1 MSLVPVLGGYGT
13 MCVWHQVSIVP
24 GGPGT
29 GESGIRWVKLQ
40 VSLGGA
46 NLFSCHKQT
55 SPQRRILTEH
65 HRSRKKLKL

>member
-46 NLFSCHKQT
+46 S
-55 SPQRRILTEH
+55 E
-65 HRSRKKLKL
+65 